1 MEITVR
7 NVNEALPEAMWRLK
21 VMGVEEPSRNGPVL
35 VFPEPVTTIYEKP
48 QERVLFWGE
57 RDANPIFHC
66 LESIWML
73 AGRRDVAFPQ
83 MFNSRIDQY
92 SDDGENFNAAY
103 GYRWRHHFGF
113 DQLKRVIEVLQQ
125 DSTTRQAVVQMWE
138 ASDLG
143 KITKDKACN
152 MQVIFEIRAEAL
164 NMTVINR
171 SNDMW
176 YGAYGANAV
185 HFSVLQ
191 EFVAGAVGVPIGV
204 YRQYSHNLHLYT
216 ELYDAKKYL
225 ACPPNPDAYDKY
237 RQGVEPM
244 SLGVTPDN
252 WEDWLGM
259 AELFCLDPYK
269 YDPRMPD
276 FLTEVCHPMAMV
288 SKIRKSKAGDGYGW
302 ARSIHARDWQMATL
316 DWVERRENAKK
327 Q

>member
-7 NVNEALPEAMWRLK
+7 NVNEALPEALWKLK

-35 VFPEPVTTIYEKP
+35 VFPEPVTTIYKKP

-92 SDDGENFNAAY
+92 SDDGKNFNAAY

-113 DQLKRVIEVLQQ
+113 DQLKRVIEVLQH
-125 DSTTRQAVVQMWE
+125 DRTTRQAVVQMWE
-138 ASDLG
+138 TSDLG

-152 MQVIFEIRAEAL
+152 MQVIFEIRAGVL

-171 SNDMW
+171 SNDIW

-185 HFSVLQ
+185 HFSMLQ
-191 EFVAGAVGVPIGV
+191 EFVACAVGVPIGV
-204 YRQYSHNLHLYT
+204 YRQFSNNLHLYVD
-216 ELYDAKKYL
+216 LYDAKKYID
-225 ACPPNPDAYDKY
+225 CPPDPSDYDMYGKGVVPLPIMEPKSDWETWLKDAE
-237 RQGVEPM
+237 Q
-244 SLGVTPDN
+244 
-252 WEDWLGM
+252 
-259 AELFCLDPYK
+259 FCDDPFTQRY
-269 YDPRMPD
+269 YNHD
-276 FLTEVCHPMAMV
+276 FFADVAYPMAMV
-288 SKIRKSKAGDGYGW
+288 SKVRKSKSGDGMDW
-302 ARSIHARDWQMATL
+302 ALRIEANDWQLATM
-316 DWVERRENAKK
+316 DWIGRRESAKK
-327 Q
+327 